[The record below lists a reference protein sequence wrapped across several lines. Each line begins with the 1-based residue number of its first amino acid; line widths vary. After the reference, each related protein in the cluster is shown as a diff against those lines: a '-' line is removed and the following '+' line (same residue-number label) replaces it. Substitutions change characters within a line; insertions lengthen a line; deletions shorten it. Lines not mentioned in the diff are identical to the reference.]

1 MKISLKINLL
11 LWNITAEIR
20 GRTQGKLILYIVYS
34 DNDDNS
40 SSFKINDYS
49 NNYKIILMVENDI
62 NTNDNGINKD
72 NQT

>member
-1 MKISLKINLL
+1 M
-11 LWNITAEIR
+11 
-20 GRTQGKLILYIVYS
+20 YS

>member
-1 MKISLKINLL
+1 M
-11 LWNITAEIR
+11 
-20 GRTQGKLILYIVYS
+20 LYIVYS

-40 SSFKINDYS
+40 SSFKINYS